1 MGKIMAIR
9 EILKENQPE
18 VYKHLKD
25 KYKLKEEVKNKNN
38 EKLSEEDIKELMG
51 SRRYKRINGAMRQV

>member
-1 MGKIMAIR
+1 MAIR

-25 KYKLKEEVKNKNN
+25 KYKLKEEVKTKNKNN

-51 SRRYKRINGAMRQV
+51 SRRYKRVNGALRQI

>member
-1 MGKIMAIR
+1 MAIR
-9 EILKENQPE
+9 EILKENQSE

-51 SRRYKRINGAMRQV
+51 SRRYKRVRGAVRQV

>member
-1 MGKIMAIR
+1 MAIR

-38 EKLSEEDIKELMG
+38 EKLSEEDIKEFMG
-51 SRRYKRINGAMRQV
+51 SRRYKRVRGAVRQV

>member
-1 MGKIMAIR
+1 MARR

-38 EKLSEEDIKELMG
+38 EKLSEEDIKKLMG

>member
-1 MGKIMAIR
+1 MAIR

-51 SRRYKRINGAMRQV
+51 SRRYKRVRGALRQI

>member
-1 MGKIMAIR
+1 MAIR

-38 EKLSEEDIKELMG
+38 EKLSEEDIKKLMG

>member
-1 MGKIMAIR
+1 MATR
-9 EILKENQPE
+9 EILKENQSE

>member
-1 MGKIMAIR
+1 MAIR

-38 EKLSEEDIKELMG
+38 EKLSEEDIKDLMG
-51 SRRYKRINGAMRQV
+51 SRRYKWVNGALRQI

>member
-1 MGKIMAIR
+1 MAIR
-9 EILKENQPE
+9 EILKENQSE

-25 KYKLKEEVKNKNN
+25 KYKLKEEVKTKNKNN

-51 SRRYKRINGAMRQV
+51 SRRYKRVNGALRQI